1 MNIIVGAAEPVAEGL
16 NSKLRSC
23 PGVGRG
29 KTGDQGVARG
39 VKSQT
44 DPLFKTG
51 TIEIIS
57 QKYSNYQSSLHSC
70 RMLWPNTIVNK
81 K

>member
-57 QKYSNYQSSLHSC
+57 QNIKKIYYSETVKLSFYS
-70 RMLWPNTIVNK
+70 R
-81 K
+81 